1 LSFKVNVKYKPF
13 PTLQLTENVFEILNY
28 FQKQFIKKI
37 KLMSFQPV
45 FAQFWEKVKESIENK
60 TYAKLTLA
68 KTIGDTELKNIYVR
82 PVLLENDVFSL
93 SVTAKYKT
101 EEVESFHSL
110 EEAFFVL
117 APYMNNPFLTALLFT
132 TENDITFK
140 LNKKRVGSIIE
151 QAPTFKKASDVILE
165 MKEKGI

>member
-1 LSFKVNVKYKPF
+1 
-13 PTLQLTENVFEILNY
+13 
-28 FQKQFIKKI
+28 
-37 KLMSFQPV
+37 MSFQPV
-45 FAQFWEKVKESIENK
+45 FAQFWEKVKESIENH

-82 PVLLENDVFSL
+82 PVLNNDVLSL
-93 SVTAKYKT
+93 SITARYKT
-101 EEVESFHSL
+101 EEIESFHSL

-151 QAPTFKKASDVILE
+151 QAPTFKNASDVILE
-165 MKEKGI
+165 MKEKGV